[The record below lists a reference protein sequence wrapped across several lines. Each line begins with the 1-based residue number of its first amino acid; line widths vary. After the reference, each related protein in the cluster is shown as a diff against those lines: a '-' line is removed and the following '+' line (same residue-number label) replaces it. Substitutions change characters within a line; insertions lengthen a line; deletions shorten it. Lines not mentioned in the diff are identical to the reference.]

1 MLITRFGK
9 KYKVYMKIMKTEDST
24 TKFSNLFIKE
34 YTFSTLKS
42 MTLRCI
48 RQDTVYFYISC

>member
-1 MLITRFGK
+1 
-9 KYKVYMKIMKTEDST
+9 MKIRKTEDST

-48 RQDTVYFYISC
+48 RQDTVYFYISY